1 MKSITNIPPAA
12 TRRVVI
18 VGGGFAGTELVKGLL
33 KTSYQIVLLDRN
45 NFYQFQPLLYQ
56 VAMSGL
62 EPSAISFPIRRIFRH
77 KKRFFFRMAEVTGIN
92 PEKKEVE
99 TNIGALSYDYL
110 VLAGGVTTNF
120 FGNKEL
126 EKKAF
131 TMKSV
136 SDAIFIRNAI
146 LENYERALDYATD
159 EERQPFLN
167 LVIVGGGPAGVEL
180 AGSLAEMK
188 KFILPKDYPE
198 LDFNKMK
205 VYIFEAGP
213 KILSNMREHS
223 STTALK
229 YLKKL
234 GIDVKTGIAVKDY
247 DGEHVKLSTGEIL
260 KSKMMI
266 WTAGVTAKKIPGLDD
281 QVFGPGGRILTDRIN
296 RVQGQEAVFA
306 IGDLSLIQTEK
317 YPKGHPQVAQVAM
330 QQARQLARNL
340 DRMAKGKP
348 TAAFRYTDKGMMATV
363 GRNLAIA
370 DLPLVSFK
378 GFFAWLLWSVVH
390 LISIMG
396 SKNKLFVFLDWA
408 TNYYVYDPSLRLLI
422 KPKIRNGEAG

>member
-1 MKSITNIPPAA
+1 MKYITNIPAPA
-12 TRRVVI
+12 TKRVVI

-33 KTSYQIVLLDRN
+33 KTSFQIVLLDRN

-77 KKRFFFRMAEVTGIN
+77 RKRFFFRMAEVTRVN
-92 PEKKEVE
+92 PDKNEVE
-99 TNIGALSYDYL
+99 TRIGAVSYDFL

-146 LENYERALDYATD
+146 LENYERALDYETD

-180 AGSLAEMK
+180 AGSMGEMK

-198 LDFNKMK
+198 LDFRKMT
-205 VYIFEAGP
+205 VYLFEAGP
-213 KILSNMREHS
+213 KILSNMRERS
-223 STTALK
+223 SKTALK
-229 YLKKL
+229 YLQKL
-234 GIDVKTGIAVKDY
+234 GIDVQTGIAVKDF
-247 DGEHVKLSTGEIL
+247 DGENVKLSTGKTL
-260 KSKMMI
+260 KSKMLI
-266 WTAGVTAKKIPGLDD
+266 WTAGVTVARVNGLDEK
-281 QVFGPGGRILTDRIN
+281 VFGPGGRILTDRYN
-296 RVQGQEAVFA
+296 RVQGTDNIFA
-306 IGDLSLIQTEK
+306 IGDTSLMLTEK

-330 QQARQLARNL
+330 QQARHLSKNL
-340 DRMAKGKP
+340 SKIRKGSQPAVFK
-348 TAAFRYTDKGMMATV
+348 YIDKGMMATV

-370 DLPLVSFK
+370 DLPGVSFK
-378 GFFAWLLWSVVH
+378 GFFAWVLWSVVH

-396 SKNKLFVFLDWA
+396 SKNKVFVFLDWA

-422 KPKIRNGEAG
+422 KPKFRNGTE

>member
-1 MKSITNIPPAA
+1 MKYITNIPAPA
-12 TRRVVI
+12 TKRVVI

-33 KTSYQIVLLDRN
+33 KTSFQIVLLDRN

-77 KKRFFFRMAEVTGIN
+77 RKRFFFRMAEVTRVN
-92 PEKKEVE
+92 PDKNEVE
-99 TNIGALSYDYL
+99 TSIGAVSYDFL

-146 LENYERALDYATD
+146 LENYERALDYETD

-180 AGSLAEMK
+180 AGSMGEMK

-198 LDFNKMK
+198 LDFRKMT
-205 VYIFEAGP
+205 VYLFEAGP
-213 KILSNMREHS
+213 KILSNMRERS
-223 STTALK
+223 SKTALK
-229 YLKKL
+229 YLQKL
-234 GIDVKTGIAVKDY
+234 GIDVQTGIAVKDF
-247 DGEHVKLSTGEIL
+247 DGENVKLSTGKTL
-260 KSKMMI
+260 KSKMLI
-266 WTAGVTAKKIPGLDD
+266 WTAGVTVARVNGLDEK
-281 QVFGPGGRILTDRIN
+281 VFGPGGRILTDRYN
-296 RVQGQEAVFA
+296 RVQGTDNIFA
-306 IGDLSLIQTEK
+306 IGDTSLMLTEK

-330 QQARQLARNL
+330 QQARHLSKNL
-340 DRMAKGKP
+340 SKIRKGSQPAVFK
-348 TAAFRYTDKGMMATV
+348 YIDKGMMATV

-370 DLPLVSFK
+370 DLPGVSFK
-378 GFFAWLLWSVVH
+378 GFFAWVLWSVVH

-396 SKNKLFVFLDWA
+396 SKNKVFVFLDWA

-422 KPKIRNGEAG
+422 KPKFRNGTE

>member
-1 MKSITNIPPAA
+1 MKYIPNIPPAA
-12 TRRVVI
+12 TKRVVI

-33 KTSYQIVLLDRN
+33 KTSFQIVLLDRN

-77 KKRFFFRMAEVTGIN
+77 KKRFFFRMAEVTRIN
-92 PEKKEVE
+92 PQNNEVE
-99 TNIGALSYDYL
+99 TSIGALSYDFL

-146 LENYERALDYATD
+146 LENYERALDYETD

-180 AGSLAEMK
+180 AGSMGEMK

-198 LDFNKMK
+198 LDFRKMT
-205 VYIFEAGP
+205 VYLFEAGS
-213 KILSNMREHS
+213 KILSNMRENS
-223 STTALK
+223 SKTALK
-229 YLKKL
+229 YLQKL
-234 GIDVKTGIAVKDY
+234 GIDVQTGIAVKDF
-247 DGEHVKLSTGEIL
+247 DGENVKLSTGKTL
-260 KSKMMI
+260 KSKMLI
-266 WTAGVTAKKIPGLDD
+266 WTAGVTVARVNGLDEK
-281 QVFGPGGRILTDRIN
+281 VFGPGGRILTDRYN
-296 RVQGQEAVFA
+296 RVQGTDNIFA
-306 IGDLSLIQTEK
+306 IGDTSLMLTEK

-330 QQARQLARNL
+330 QQARHLSKNL
-340 DRMAKGKP
+340 SKIQKGAQP
-348 TAAFRYTDKGMMATV
+348 TVFKYIDKGMMATV

-370 DLPLVSFK
+370 DLPGVSFK
-378 GFFAWLLWSVVH
+378 GFFAWILWSVVH

-396 SKNKLFVFLDWA
+396 SKNKVFVFLDWA

-422 KPKIRNGEAG
+422 KPKIRNGEV

>member
-1 MKSITNIPPAA
+1 MKYISNIPPAA
-12 TRRVVI
+12 TKRVVI

-33 KTSYQIVLLDRN
+33 KTSFQIILLDRN

-77 KKRFFFRMAEVTGIN
+77 KKRFFFRIAEVTKVN
-92 PEKKEVE
+92 PQKNEVE
-99 TNIGALSYDYL
+99 TSVGAISYDYL

-136 SDAIFIRNAI
+136 SDAIFIRNSI
-146 LENYERALDYATD
+146 LENYEKALGSETD

-180 AGSLAEMK
+180 AGSMGEMK

-198 LDFNKMK
+198 LDFRKMT
-205 VYIFEAGP
+205 VHLFEAGP
-213 KILSNMREHS
+213 KILSNMRERS
-223 STTALK
+223 SKTALK

-234 GIDVKTGIAVKDY
+234 GIIVQTGIAVQDY
-247 DGEHVKLSTGEIL
+247 DGENVKLSTGKTL

-266 WTAGVTAKKIPGLDD
+266 WTAGVTVARVNGLDEK
-281 QVFGPGGRILTDRIN
+281 VFGPGGRILTDRYN
-296 RVQGQEAVFA
+296 KVQGTDNIFA
-306 IGDLSLIQTEK
+306 IGDTSLMQTEK
-317 YPKGHPQVAQVAM
+317 YPKGHPQVAQVAI
-330 QQARQLARNL
+330 QQARHLSKNL
-340 DRMAKGKP
+340 SKIQNDLQPAVFK
-348 TAAFRYTDKGMMATV
+348 YINKGMMATV

-370 DLPLVSFK
+370 DLPGVSFK
-378 GFFAWLLWSVVH
+378 GFFAWVLWSVVH

-396 SKNKLFVFLDWA
+396 SKNKVFVFLDWA

-422 KPKIRNGEAG
+422 KPKFRNGTE

>member
-1 MKSITNIPPAA
+1 MKQIINIPPAA
-12 TRRVVI
+12 TKRVVI

-33 KTSYQIVLLDRN
+33 KTSYQIVLFDKN

-62 EPSAISFPIRRIFRH
+62 EPSAISFPLRRIFRH
-77 KKRFFFRMAEVTGIN
+77 KKRFFFRMAEVTNIN
-92 PEKKEVE
+92 PKQNEVE
-99 TNIGALSYDYL
+99 TNIGSLSYDYL
-110 VLAGGVTTNF
+110 VLSGGVTTNF

-146 LENYERALDYATD
+146 LENYERALDYETD

-213 KILSNMREHS
+213 KILSNMRENS

-234 GIDVKTGIAVKDY
+234 GIDVQTGIAVQDY
-247 DGEHVKLSTGEIL
+247 DGENVKLSTGEIL

-266 WTAGVTAKKIPGLDD
+266 WTAGVTAKRTRGMDEKM
-281 QVFGPGGRILTDRIN
+281 FGPGGRILTDRIN
-296 RVQGQEAVFA
+296 KVQGADNIFA
-306 IGDLSLIQTEK
+306 IGDISLMQTEK
-317 YPKGHPQVAQVAM
+317 FPKGHPQVAQVAM
-330 QQARQLARNL
+330 QQARHLAKNFSKI
-340 DRMAKGKP
+340 AKGKQP
-348 TAAFRYTDKGMMATV
+348 VPFKYIDKGMMATV

-370 DLPLVSFK
+370 DLPGVSFK

-396 SKNKLFVFLDWA
+396 SKNKVFVFLDWA

-422 KPKIRNGEAG
+422 KPKLRNGEA